1 MDILAMFLI
10 AAGIIIMILNSII
23 TVVGSTI
30 PEYISDIE
38 IVCLFCLFT
47 AVSLTFV
54 ILGCNV
60 SILLLL

>member
-54 ILGCNV
+54 MLGCNV

>member
-10 AAGIIIMILNSII
+10 AAGIIIMILNLII
-23 TVVGSTI
+23 AVVGGTI

-47 AVSLTFV
+47 VISLTFI
-54 ILGCNV
+54 ILGCNI
-60 SILLLL
+60 SILL